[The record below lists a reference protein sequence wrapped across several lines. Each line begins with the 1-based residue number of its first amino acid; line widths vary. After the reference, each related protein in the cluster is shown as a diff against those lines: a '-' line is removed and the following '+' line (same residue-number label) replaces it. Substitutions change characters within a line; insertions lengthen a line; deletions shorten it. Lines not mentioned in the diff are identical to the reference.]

1 MSCFT
6 GCFLNHSE
14 NQKFKIMQKFFRFL
28 MAGSMLAALCACERS
43 GDSKQPA
50 NWLKLE
56 STQNG
61 QQDVYL
67 KFGKEWRRMNVSKVV
82 MLNPVRALGLAE
94 SPRYQLL
101 QPGTLIPKTICAGGQ
116 LNWAPGRKYLDC
128 TIAGRDETR
137 YKVEQMRYDLNG
149 DVISQ
154 YQTDIPYAD
163 QELVA
168 ASVFYGAN
176 DQRYYLLRQ
185 MLPGSTSVRSC
196 VLAYV
201 ASEGKAAQLT
211 SDSPVNAT
219 QCADAAF
226 WSAKAGSAVIAVT
239 QADIF

>member
-1 MSCFT
+1 
-6 GCFLNHSE
+6 
-14 NQKFKIMQKFFRFL
+14 MQNYFRFL
-28 MAGSMLAALCACERS
+28 IAGSLLIALCACEKS

-56 STQNG
+56 STQGG

-67 KFGKEWRRMNVSKVV
+67 KFGKEWRRMNASKVV

-128 TIAGRDETR
+128 TITGREDSR
-137 YKVEQMRYDLNG
+137 YRVEQMRYDLNG
-149 DVISQ
+149 EVITQ
-154 YQTDIPYAD
+154 YQADIPYSD

-168 ASVFYGAN
+168 AAVFYGAA

-185 MLPGSTSVRSC
+185 MVPGSATVRSC
-196 VLAYV
+196 VLVSV
-201 ASEGKAAQLT
+201 ASEGKLAQLM
-211 SDSPVNAT
+211 SDAPVDAT
-219 QCADAAF
+219 QCNDAAF
-226 WSAKAGSAVIAVT
+226 WTAKAGAAVVAVT
-239 QADIF
+239 TADIF